1 MDICLVT
8 NRVVKGEGQGRVN
21 YEIARRASEAG
32 HRVTCV
38 AHDVS
43 PDLHVHPRI
52 SWVFMPDAD
61 WPMALLGNLR
71 FAWRS
76 TRWLRTYG
84 EAFDL
89 IIGNG
94 CITWFPVDINVVHF
108 VHSAWMQSPVHDARQ
123 QSGPR
128 SWYQWLYSRVNAYL
142 EARLLPRAS
151 VVVAVS
157 EKVKYDLEGRDLT
170 QGPIRVIH
178 NGVELEEFSPGP
190 ADRRTLDLPP
200 EAPLAFFAGD
210 IRTPR
215 KNLDSVLRALAEV
228 PSLHLAVAGSTER
241 SPFPAL
247 AEDLGV
253 NDRTHFLGFRRDVA
267 ALMRAADLFVFP
279 SRYEACALVLLEAM
293 ASGLPIVTAQTT
305 GGAELVGE
313 DCGVVLD
320 DPDDM
325 GRLVEVLRRLVDEPV
340 LRRSM
345 SAQARTR
352 AEDLSWSAMG
362 DRYLGL
368 MEDIAASDRHSVPS

>member
-61 WPMALLGNLR
+61 WPVALLGNLR